1 MEMSSF
7 WKMIP
12 VAAFA
17 ALALVA
23 CDSGSSSDPGAAE
36 SSSAAALPNGLESS
50 GAATSSSA
58 VVMSSGIVAEPI
70 SSGVVQSSA
79 AKSSSSAAAPASS
92 DGSTSTGAWPYL
104 NPAISYG
111 EFTDDRDGRVYKSVV
126 IGTQTWMAE
135 NLNYADSAAM
145 PNLAGNTWCQ
155 ENSADN
161 CVQYGRLY
169 TWTGAMNIA
178 SFYQA
183 ASASAV
189 IKTPQQGVC
198 PAGWHLPT
206 DAEYGTLY
214 TAVGGTRTAGTK
226 LKSTRGWPYGDN
238 STNNYGFS
246 VLPAGGRYGNGYF
259 YAEGL
264 EATLWSASEYDEN
277 DDASYEIFYYN
288 AANDDGADVIRSG
301 NLKGNAYS
309 VRCVQD

>member
-50 GAATSSSA
+50 CAATSSSA

-111 EFTDDRDGRVYKSVV
+111 EFTDPRDGQVYKTVV

-135 NLNYADSAAM
+135 NLNYAVDSS
-145 PNLAGNTWCQ
+145 WCYG
-155 ENSADN
+155 NSAGS
-161 CVQYGRLY
+161 CSKYGRLY
-169 TWTGAMNIA
+169 QW
-178 SFYQA
+178 
-183 ASASAV
+183 ASAMGVSPSYNDATLGGSV
-189 IKTPQQGVC
+189 NHQGAC
-198 PAGWHLPT
+198 PGGWHVPT
-206 DAEYGTLY
+206 SGEWTALE
-214 TAVGGTRTAGTK
+214 TAVSSSDSAGAK
-226 LKSTRGWPYGDN
+226 LKGTSGWLDYEGVSGNGMDD
-238 STNNYGFS
+238 YGFS
-246 VLPAGGRYGNGYF
+246 ALPAGLRDPFLGF
-259 YAEGL
+259 YSGGSHAFF
-264 EATLWSASEYDEN
+264 WSATEYVKFGTFVAYQANMRILRYSDADMYASHDAK
-277 DDASYEIFYYN
+277 DDAF
-288 AANDDGADVIRSG
+288 
-301 NLKGNAYS
+301 S
-309 VRCVQD
+309 VRCVKD